1 MFRVALVSV
10 YDQGT
15 YGFRLVSSNLKR
27 AGFDVH
33 HIYFGD
39 KIIQDVP
46 TVEEAELASLEGLI
60 RDIRPDL
67 VGLSVTSMLCHPA
80 AAAVAAR
87 VKKAWDVPVVLGGP
101 YPSLAPQYCLD
112 NSAVDFVS
120 VGEAEESA
128 VELCQRLEAG
138 RPVHD
143 MAGLLTRR
151 TLSFVRRDPPED
163 LDAMPFPD
171 LAPSDAKW
179 LIQSDTGAIVPGEPF
194 LRQNF
199 YSTKC
204 SRNCP
209 FNCSFCSSPNV
220 RQLAPAGK
228 ALRRRSVATIMEDIR
243 CAREIN
249 PNVSL
254 IGFWDDTFP
263 AEARFIEEF
272 AAAYKKEV
280 GLPFHIWAHP
290 KTVKER
296 NVDLLADAGLA
307 GVIMGIESAS
317 ETTRRTVFHRPETNE
332 EIARV
337 DSFYGRY
344 PAVQRTYDLILD
356 HPWESPTEMEETFG
370 LMVRLKSPFKV
381 NLHSLV
387 LFPETSLAKRAIREG
402 LLRDEQDVI
411 DKMFE
416 DLDDSRYRIQWA
428 SKIPKLKD
436 IRRAYWVFL
445 LLCLGNSK
453 IPTSLV
459 RFIADRKILRK
470 HPELLTEVAV
480 IDMRKE
486 NDEFGNYVMEVCRS
500 WWGVGHALRLSPR
513 LTRFLSAALNRSTP
527 LALTTYLLDRLVRGL
542 PRVLFRRG
550 AQPQTGPEEARRV
563 A

>member
-15 YGFRLVSSNLKR
+15 YGFRLVSAHLKQ

-39 KIIQDVP
+39 RMVQDVP
-46 TVEEAELASLEGLI
+46 TFEEAELASLEGLL
-60 RDIRPDL
+60 RDIQPDL
-67 VGLSVTSMLCHPA
+67 VGLSATSMLCHPA
-80 AAAVAAR
+80 VAAVATRA
-87 VKKAWDVPVVLGGP
+87 KKAWDAPIVLGGP

-112 NSAVDFVS
+112 HAPIDFVC
-120 VGEAEESA
+120 VGEAEESS
-128 VELCQRLEAG
+128 VELCTRLQAG

-143 MAGLLTRR
+143 MAGLLTQR
-151 TLSFVRRDPPED
+151 TLNMVRRDPPED

-171 LAPSDAKW
+171 LEPSDQKW
-179 LIQSDTGAIVPGEPF
+179 LIRSDTGEIVPGDPF
-194 LRQNF
+194 LRGGF

-220 RQLAPAGK
+220 RQLSPAGK
-228 ALRRRSVATIMEDIR
+228 ALRRRSVPRIIEDIKH
-243 CAREIN
+243 AREIN
-249 PNVSL
+249 PNVSI

-263 AEARFIEEF
+263 AEANFMEEF
-272 AAAYKKEV
+272 AAAYKKEIA
-280 GLPFHIWAHP
+280 LPFHIWAHP

-296 NVDLLADAGLA
+296 NVNLLADAGLV
-307 GVIMGIESAS
+307 GVIMGIEAAC
-317 ETTRRTVFHRPETNE
+317 ETTRKNVFRRPETNE
-332 EIARV
+332 EIVRV
-337 DSFYGRY
+337 DGFYAKH

-356 HPWESPTEMEETFG
+356 HPWESPTEMEETFQ
-370 LMVRLKSPFKV
+370 LMVRLQSPFKV

-387 LFPETSLAKRAIREG
+387 LFPETQLAKRAIREG
-402 LLRDEQDVI
+402 LLRDEQDAI
-411 DKMFE
+411 DHLFS
-416 DLDDSRYRIQWA
+416 DLDDSRHRMQWR
-428 SKIPKLKD
+428 SKIPNLKD
-436 IRRAYWVFL
+436 IKRAYWVFL

-486 NDEFGNYVMEVCRS
+486 NDEFGRYVLEVCRT
-500 WWGVGHALRLSPR
+500 WWGLGRALRLSPR
-513 LTRFLSAALNRSTP
+513 LTRLLGGALERSTP
-527 LALTTYLLDRLVRGL
+527 LALVTYLFDRMVRRL
-542 PRVLFRRG
+542 PSVLFRRTK
-550 AQPQTGPEEARRV
+550 PQAASTGERRV